1 MGTDL
6 DKLIKELEDV
16 RRESV
21 KVLCSLND
29 EQLDLKNERGRS
41 VRAFVQTLVDHDN
54 EHIQHLIRARRGV
67 GSRRK
72 EINRV
77 LGEMMAARGELL
89 GLIAGLEDENLD
101 KDWEEGEW
109 SIRNILEH
117 MVQTERTYIMDNVQ
131 KIASQST
138 ATSTG

>member
-1 MGTDL
+1 MGAEL

>member
-1 MGTDL
+1 MGAEL

-16 RRESV
+16 RRESA
-21 KVLCSLND
+21 KVLANLSD

-41 VRAFVQTLVDHDN
+41 VRAFIQALADHDN
-54 EHIQHLIRARRGV
+54 EHVQHLIGARRGV

-72 EINRV
+72 EVNRL
-77 LGEMMAARGELL
+77 LGEMMAARGQLL
-89 GLIAGLEDENLD
+89 GLIAGLEDDNLD
-101 KDWEEGEW
+101 KDWKEGEW

-131 KIASQST
+131 KLAGGTGAS
-138 ATSTG
+138 AG